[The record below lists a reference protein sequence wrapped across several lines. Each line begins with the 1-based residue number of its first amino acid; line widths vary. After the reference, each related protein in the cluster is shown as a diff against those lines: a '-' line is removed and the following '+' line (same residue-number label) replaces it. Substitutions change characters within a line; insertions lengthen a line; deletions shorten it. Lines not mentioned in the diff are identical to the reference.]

1 MSVRPADTVFVLKR
15 DGTRE
20 PLDIEKIHR
29 QVMWATEGLSGV
41 SASEVEIRSQLQF
54 YSDIKTVDIQE
65 TLIKAAADLIELD
78 APNYQYVAARLVNH
92 HIRKEAYGEF
102 EMPTLLDHVQR
113 VVDIGFYTT
122 ELLEW
127 YTPEE
132 FRVLDTYIDH
142 ERDFDLTFA
151 AMEQWRGKYLVKNRV
166 SGQIY
171 ETPQM
176 ALMLIAATLFH
187 SYSANTR
194 MKYVK
199 EYYDAI
205 SQHDISLPT
214 PIMAGVRTPDKQF
227 SSCVLIEADDSID
240 SVLGAVPHAI
250 TRYISQKAGIG
261 VNIGRVRAI
270 GSPVRGGRAF
280 HTGIVPFVKHLES
293 AVRSCADENTWVEIP
308 DGKIQ
313 LKDLKPGMRVKSF
326 DGGKFVFQK
335 VLDIWPTIVEAED
348 RLILRFTNGT
358 SLRCSVRHPIMVMH
372 NDQLIQVL
380 PRELNQFHEIVT
392 ENGSCYLDSIEPDT
406 ENVNYLDL
414 EVENTN
420 TFFASAE
427 KNNPL
432 ILTHNCS
439 QGGVRGGAA
448 TVFFQFWHF
457 EFEDMVVLKNNKGTD
472 KNRARHLDY
481 CVQFNKLAYE
491 RLIQGGDLTLFS
503 PSDVPGLYD
512 AFFADQDQF
521 KMLYEQYERD
531 PTIRKKTI
539 KAIDLFTQFMNERKN
554 TGRIYFMNV
563 DHVNSHGP
571 YKPEVAPVRQS
582 NLCLEICQAGSPLQ
596 DIHSEDPSISL
607 CTLSAINWGRIRE
620 PKDFER
626 PCRLAVRALDAL
638 LDYQLYPVRGAE
650 NNCHQY
656 RNLGVGI
663 INLAYWLARQGLRY
677 SDDSSL
683 ATVDEYCEA
692 WSYYMIRASVD
703 LAKEKGACPGLADLK
718 YSDGVFPHETRKADV
733 DQLVPHQERFPWGK
747 LREDLQ
753 QYGIRNATLMACMP
767 SEASSLI
774 SNATNGIEPPR
785 DLISIKQN
793 KDFVVK
799 QVVPESRRLKNRY
812 ELLWDQKS
820 PEGYIKICAIIN
832 KWIDQSISLNTS
844 YNPNFYP
851 DRQLPMS
858 ELLRHQIL
866 MYKLGIRTGYYF
878 NTLDGQQEVDS
889 DQMIADNTDPDEESC
904 EACTI

>member
-1 MSVRPADTVFVLKR
+1 MTSRPAEPILVSKR
-15 DGTRE
+15 DGSQE

-29 QVMWATEGLSGV
+29 QVLWATEGLSGV

-54 YSDIKTVDIQE
+54 YNGIRTVDIQE
-65 TLIKAAADLIELD
+65 TLIKAAADLIDLD
-78 APNYQYVAARLVNH
+78 APNYQFVAARLVNH
-92 HIRKEAYGEF
+92 HIRKEAYGQF
-102 EMPTLLDHVQR
+102 EIPTLLDHVTQVAR
-113 VVDIGFYTT
+113 AGFYTQ

-127 YTPEE
+127 YSSDE
-132 FRVLDTYIDH
+132 FKILDTYIDH

-166 SGQIY
+166 TGQIY

-187 SYSANTR
+187 SYPTTTR

-205 SQHDISLPT
+205 STHDISLPT

-227 SSCVLIEADDSID
+227 SSCVLVEADDSID

-280 HTGIVPFVKHLES
+280 HTGIVPFVKHLQT
-293 AVRSCADENTWVEIP
+293 AVRSCN
-308 DGKIQ
+308 
-313 LKDLKPGMRVKSF
+313 
-326 DGGKFVFQK
+326 
-335 VLDIWPTIVEAED
+335 
-348 RLILRFTNGT
+348 
-358 SLRCSVRHPIMVMH
+358 
-372 NDQLIQVL
+372 
-380 PRELNQFHEIVT
+380 
-392 ENGSCYLDSIEPDT
+392 
-406 ENVNYLDL
+406 
-414 EVENTN
+414 
-420 TFFASAE
+420 
-427 KNNPL
+427 
-432 ILTHNCS
+432 

-448 TVFFQFWHF
+448 TAFFQFWHL
-457 EFEDMVVLKNNKGTD
+457 EFEDMIVLKNNKGTD
-472 KNRARHLDY
+472 ENRARHLDY

-491 RLIQGGDLTLFS
+491 RLLQGADLTLFS

-512 AFFADQDQF
+512 AFFADQVKF
-521 KMLYEQYERD
+521 KELYESYEHD
-531 PTIRKKTI
+531 PSIRKKTI
-539 KAIDLFTQFMNERKN
+539 KAIDLFTAFMNERKN

-563 DHVNSHGP
+563 DHVNTHGS
-571 YKPEVAPVRQS
+571 YKEHLAPIRQS
-582 NLCLEICQAGSPLQ
+582 NLCLEILQATSPLQ

-607 CTLSAINWGRIRE
+607 CTLSAINWGKIRE

-638 LDYQLYPVRGAE
+638 LDYQLYPVKGAH
-650 NNCHQY
+650 NNCRLY

-663 INLAYWLARQGLRY
+663 INLAYWLARLGLRY
-677 SDDSSL
+677 SDDSALS
-683 ATVDEYCEA
+683 TVDEYCEA

-703 LAKEKGACPGLADLK
+703 LAKEKGACPGFENLK
-718 YSDGVFPHETRKADV
+718 YSDGIFPHETRKADV
-733 DQLVPHQERFPWGK
+733 DDLVFHQERFPWSK
-747 LREDLQ
+747 LRDDLK

-774 SNATNGIEPPR
+774 SNSTNGIEPPR
-785 DLISIKQN
+785 DLISVKQN

-799 QVVPESRRLKNRY
+799 QVVPEYRRLKNRY

-820 PEGYIKICAIIN
+820 PEGYIKICAVIN

-866 MYKLGIRTGYYF
+866 MYKWGIRTGYYF

-889 DQMIADNTDPDEESC
+889 DQMIADNAGDGDESC